1 MKINTAKHSVATR
14 LRSQLQGNSSFAHL
28 GLKEIPIAYIDTSNV
43 IRVPK
48 TSVEQSFTESKKQRV
63 RPYTMFYKPE
73 VYLFNDDNSIVKR
86 TLKRLGNNYFYEP
99 ANQTEFSPL
108 IFDVYLE
115 VQRQQQYYNDRVYDI
130 KVSAVN
136 TDNTLI
142 FMEQL
147 MTLFGDS
154 YRHDICPSN
163 VRFNSGST
171 NYMTLLER
179 TQYDSDFIFV
189 KSIDGL
195 HYGNNTDKES
205 EIDIQGILDN
215 HTNIWMFC
223 DNYEGR
229 YHTVTSTETSNLLL
243 HMNKNVLYKNKT
255 VSVTRNQAAVFDQDI
270 SFYDSQIAYQYE
282 YLNEAVLVIH
292 KIGKGFIVISPSWF
306 LDNLTETAPIIYE
319 GIMQCY
325 LSGYCKS
332 RTMSTWITEE
342 PVDYKSYS
350 DIKFGRYHNRLTLS
364 DFLADE
370 QHEVNSYKISDI
382 RVTTPYVKYVG
393 MLNNNE
399 LLFRKIGEKT
409 DPPKEQ
415 NQISVY
421 TTKHTVINYVP
432 EDLFLVETPLNIE
445 FNVSDDSVFITV
457 HPYLSSDKDA
467 YIVEDQTF
475 KIEDLTIPY
484 VLYLGKGSSDVRNLF
499 FLLKTTDTP
508 DSSYLKAA
516 DIFFETKQVPTV
528 YDTRVMGGGI
538 PEDQPD
544 DYDMLDIGHVLGRPY
559 RVGSTIIVRLPLKYQ
574 NYEKRIAAE
583 LDKHIAAG
591 DDYVIVFEKQS
602 QERS

>member
-48 TSVEQSFTESKKQRV
+48 ISVEQSFTESKKQRV

-163 VRFNSGST
+163 VRFNGGST

-205 EIDIQGILDN
+205 EIDIQVILDN

-306 LDNLTETAPIIYE
+306 LDNL
-319 GIMQCY
+319 
-325 LSGYCKS
+325 
-332 RTMSTWITEE
+332 R
-342 PVDYKSYS
+342 
-350 DIKFGRYHNRLTLS
+350 
-364 DFLADE
+364 
-370 QHEVNSYKISDI
+370 
-382 RVTTPYVKYVG
+382 
-393 MLNNNE
+393 
-399 LLFRKIGEKT
+399 
-409 DPPKEQ
+409 
-415 NQISVY
+415 
-421 TTKHTVINYVP
+421 
-432 EDLFLVETPLNIE
+432 
-445 FNVSDDSVFITV
+445 
-457 HPYLSSDKDA
+457 
-467 YIVEDQTF
+467 
-475 KIEDLTIPY
+475 
-484 VLYLGKGSSDVRNLF
+484 
-499 FLLKTTDTP
+499 
-508 DSSYLKAA
+508 
-516 DIFFETKQVPTV
+516 
-528 YDTRVMGGGI
+528 DTR
-538 PEDQPD
+538 
-544 DYDMLDIGHVLGRPY
+544 
-559 RVGSTIIVRLPLKYQ
+559 K
-574 NYEKRIAAE
+574 
-583 LDKHIAAG
+583 
-591 DDYVIVFEKQS
+591 
-602 QERS
+602 